1 LNSSMTKTYSECLDF
16 TNDDVFVEWMRS
28 FLLESVNK
36 RYESDAMLEYRYVR
50 LTSDLLEAKTVDEIE
65 NAVNELMFGHY
76 EKKRSLILERMFATL
91 DMMRTEQDKEWFDRF
106 EQHYESLDKEL
117 GEVERSCKV
126 QTKY

>member
-1 LNSSMTKTYSECLDF
+1 MTRTYSECLDF

-50 LTSDLLEAKTVDEIE
+50 LTSDLMEAKTVDEIE
-65 NAVNELMFGHY
+65 DAVNELIFGHY

-91 DMMRTEQDKEWFDRF
+91 DMMRTEKDKEWFDRF
-106 EQHYESLDKEL
+106 EKHYESLDKEL